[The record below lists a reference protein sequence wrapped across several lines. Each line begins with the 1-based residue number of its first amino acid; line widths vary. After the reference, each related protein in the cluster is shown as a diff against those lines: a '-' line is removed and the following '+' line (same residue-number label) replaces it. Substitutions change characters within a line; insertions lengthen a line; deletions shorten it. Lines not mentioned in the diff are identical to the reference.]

1 MTEGPLA
8 PAPSATA
15 AAPRGGPS
23 WVFLAVA
30 LILGLMLGGSCAT
43 CARLPLDD
51 MGGEKVLGGD
61 GPKVGVIEVL
71 GPISEVQETVEQI
84 RGFARREDLK
94 AIVVR
99 IDSPGGSVAPSQ
111 EVYRALRY
119 ASGKKPVV
127 ASMGTV
133 AASGGFWIGL
143 GADWILAEP
152 GSIVGSIGVI
162 SQLPDLRG
170 IADRVDFRLRTFKSG
185 PVKDLGNPLRELTE
199 RDREVLQGLVDDLY
213 DQFVTLTSERRGLD
227 RAQVLTLADGQVMSG
242 RRALD
247 EGLVDELGGLYT
259 AARRAVAMVEDRA
272 SGTETSSAAAPG
284 LEKEPALVYPKG
296 PGPEFLKYLGARLQQ
311 GVADGISRSLGGRL
325 QGLEQLDV
333 R

>member
-8 PAPSATA
+8 PAPPATT
-15 AAPRGGPS
+15 AAPRRGPS
-23 WVFLAVA
+23 LVFLGVA
-30 LILGLMLGGSCAT
+30 LILGLLLGASCAT
-43 CARLPLDD
+43 CARLPFGEV
-51 MGGEKVLGGD
+51 GGEKVIGGD
-61 GPKVGVIEVL
+61 GPRVGVVEII

-84 RGFARREDLK
+84 RAFAGREDVK

-111 EVYRALRY
+111 QVYRALRY
-119 ASGKKPVV
+119 ASEKKPVV

-133 AASGGFWIGL
+133 AASGGFWIAL
-143 GADWILAEP
+143 GADWVFAEP
-152 GSIVGSIGVI
+152 GSITGSIGVI

-170 IADRVDFRLRTFKSG
+170 IADKLDFRLRTFKSG

-213 DQFVTLTSERRGLD
+213 DQFVSVTSERRGLE
-227 RAQVLTLADGQVMSG
+227 RTRVTTLADGQVMSG

-247 EGLVDELGGLYT
+247 EGLVDELGGLYA
-259 AARRAVAMVEDRA
+259 AARRAAAMVQDRA
-272 SGTETSSAAAPG
+272 SGTETSSTTAPE
-284 LEKEPALVYPKG
+284 LEKEPALVYPKE
-296 PGPEFLKYLGARLQQ
+296 PGPDFLEYLGARLES
-311 GVADGISRSLGGRL
+311 GVAEGVGRALGGRL
-325 QGLEQLDV
+325 EGLDRIDV